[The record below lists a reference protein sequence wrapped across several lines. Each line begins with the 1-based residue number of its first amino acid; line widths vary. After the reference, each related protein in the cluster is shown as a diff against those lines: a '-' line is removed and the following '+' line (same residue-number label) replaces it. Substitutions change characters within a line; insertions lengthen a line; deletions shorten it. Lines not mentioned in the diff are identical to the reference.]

1 MNPPIAKTERRPARR
16 CAALSRRTQ
25 RGIGLI
31 EVLIA
36 VLILAL
42 GILGIAAVQTQALAN
57 NNSSMGR
64 TMATVE
70 SYSILDAMRVDRV
83 NALAGSYN
91 TTVVAN
97 ACPSGT
103 SLADTQ
109 LNTWCNDL
117 GQYLGAVASTSGQ
130 IACQV
135 SGDCTIT
142 ITFDDSRSGAGGS
155 AAQTV
160 VTQAGL

>member
-1 MNPPIAKTERRPARR
+1 MNPPTARTERRPAPR
-16 CAALSRRTQ
+16 CAGPSRRTQ
-25 RGIGLI
+25 RGIGLV

-103 SLADTQ
+103 SLADIQ
-109 LNTWCNDL
+109 LNSWCNDL
-117 GQYLGAVASTSGQ
+117 GQYLGAVASTSGK
-130 IACQV
+130 IACQAD
-135 SGDCTIT
+135 GDCTVT
-142 ITFDDSRSGAGGS
+142 ITFDDSRSGAGGN